1 MSGSCLEDF
10 DFLDRLGAGSFGTVF
25 KVKRY
30 ENGVTYVIKS
40 VRIVELSYKEQSEAI
55 NEVTILAAMDSSYVV
70 RYYDSFIASDSLH
83 IVMEYCDRG
92 DLQHFLKKA
101 KGRELTCLKEHVTW
115 HICLQVIL
123 GLYYLHKKKILH
135 RDLKSANVFL
145 MKDKNNNQ
153 DFYIV
158 KIGDLGVAKLLDT
171 STAFAKTIVGT
182 PYYLSPELCS
192 DQPYRDKSDC
202 WALGVLMYECC
213 TLHHPFEARNQC
225 ALIMKIVQAQFSL
238 PDPETTSPELSKLIS
253 WVLQK
258 DPADRPSI
266 KQILNEKHIRDKL
279 DEHRF
284 DLPTELLEDQITYQ
298 LTQKLDPS
306 NLITPIVIEEI
317 GDQRNNQKNINITS
331 SSIQKSSQIS
341 KNKPK
346 KLVSSSSS
354 SNIDRDSIGEI
365 DSIVVNGVNK
375 YNNDVKDKYVKST
388 RLTSNT
394 NPISTSNINKKE
406 LHLTGVRGDRVR
418 GPNNSRRIMSE
429 KALVRHQVRIPMTA
443 SPITLTTSHNKA
455 EEKESRNDQND
466 SKRLL
471 SSDYDEKDNI
481 LQDRWDQSEDGDQAE
496 TLRRESKTYF
506 DTDEN
511 AETLVCDA
519 KYIQSSFYHNKVEIE
534 NRGQNRDDDYD
545 YDDFE
550 EYEDEGKNTEEE
562 KNSDEFVNNIT
573 KIEYNIRNHEEEI
586 DNELYSEDQIDRETL
601 DNLIDDARG
610 KLLVTLG
617 EDLFRKIYN
626 LCFELICVTSI
637 NIEPKSNEN
646 NSHILL
652 KKLEEILS
660 VDIPGGIE
668 TRCNIVFGMRMLI
681 SFESELDKLDEDEE
695 IKRK

>member
-1 MSGSCLEDF
+1 
-10 DFLDRLGAGSFGTVF
+10 LDRLGAGSFGTVF

-238 PDPETTSPELSKLIS
+238 PDPETTSPELSQLIS

-258 DPADRPSI
+258 DPVDRPSI

-284 DLPTELLEDQITYQ
+284 DLPAELLEHQITFQ
-298 LTQKLDPS
+298 LTPELDPS
-306 NLITPIVIEEI
+306 TLDKAPNLNEELS
-317 GDQRNNQKNINITS
+317 DQKNYKENILTS
-331 SSIQKSSQIS
+331 SSSTHKSSQFS
-341 KNKPK
+341 KTKPK
-346 KLVSSSSS
+346 KLISSSSVS
-354 SNIDRDSIGEI
+354 SLDRDPTGEI

-375 YNNDVKDKYVKST
+375 YNINNNNKDKYVQSA
-388 RLTSNT
+388 RLISN
-394 NPISTSNINKKE
+394 PNINKKE
-406 LHLTGVRGDRVR
+406 LPLSGVRGDRVR
-418 GPNNSRRIMSE
+418 GPNNKGRIMSE
-429 KALVRHQVRIPMTA
+429 KALIRHQVRIPMSA
-443 SPITLTTSHNKA
+443 STITVKSTHNKA
-455 EEKESRNDQND
+455 EEKEFRNDNND
-466 SKRLL
+466 SKRVLI
-471 SSDYDEKDNI
+471 SDNDLKANSF
-481 LQDRWDQSEDGDQAE
+481 QDRLDQSEDSDQAE
-496 TLRRESKTYF
+496 TFRRESKAYF
-506 DTDEN
+506 DTEEN
-511 AETLVCDA
+511 DKTLVSDA
-519 KYIQSSFYHNKVEIE
+519 KYTQSSFYDNKEIE
-534 NRGQNRDDDYD
+534 NRGQNREEDYD

-550 EYEDEGKNTEEE
+550 DYEDEEDETEED
-562 KNSDEFVNNIT
+562 KNNIT
-573 KIEYNIRNHEEEI
+573 KIEYNIRNDEEEI
-586 DNELYSEDQIDRETL
+586 DNNLTAEDQIDRETL

-617 EDLFRKIYN
+617 EDLFRKVYN
-626 LCFELICVTSI
+626 LCFELISVTSI
-637 NIEPKSNEN
+637 NNDPKPIEN
-646 NSHILL
+646 NTQALL

-660 VDIPGGIE
+660 VDIPDGVE

-681 SFESELDKLDEDEE
+681 SFESELDKLDEDKE